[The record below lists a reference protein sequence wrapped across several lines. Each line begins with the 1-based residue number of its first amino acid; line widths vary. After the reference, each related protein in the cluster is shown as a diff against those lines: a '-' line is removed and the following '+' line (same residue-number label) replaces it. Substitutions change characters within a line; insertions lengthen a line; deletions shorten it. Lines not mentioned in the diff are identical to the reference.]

1 MRGAAR
7 KWGIAALSC
16 IAALTLASCTA
27 ETEPATQVGVSQAT
41 VWAKVTFE
49 PNESGVYWFERSS
62 NGGASWVRAPAHRWG
77 PVGRRY
83 ANVRLPETLTGLA
96 AGTNYRF
103 RICGY
108 VTHTN
113 PDSSTQCMDA
123 DGKAGGG
130 HDSFTTAQ
138 NVCSATLSPGGSLQ
152 SFLNARSNGQVACLN
167 SGTYAPNTRIDVT
180 RDITLRAT
188 PGARVTI
195 KGELN
200 IQANGVT
207 VQDIF
212 MRGTEDVRVIDVKA
226 SLVTLDHVDVTYD
239 ATYDREGQGIM
250 VGGSGRRVSGVRIL
264 NSRIHN
270 VGSRD
275 NDAYDHAVYCE
286 NADGLRA
293 EGNWLH
299 DNEGGYGFHL
309 YPNCDNAVIRFN
321 VAHGNDHGD
330 VIAGERRLVLRQPV
344 RHQRLLEQHRL
355 VPLGAQGRGVL
366 RARQQQRGAQHQR
379 VACQRLGLPLRVPG
393 HHLLPAAVPER
404 GLQGPSDR
412 RAGGAQTA
420 AGPVGRGDA
429 RPALVT

>member
-1 MRGAAR
+1 M
-7 KWGIAALSC
+7 
-16 IAALTLASCTA
+16 
-27 ETEPATQVGVSQAT
+27 
-41 VWAKVTFE
+41 
-49 PNESGVYWFERSS
+49 
-62 NGGASWVRAPAHRWG
+62 
-77 PVGRRY
+77 
-83 ANVRLPETLTGLA
+83 
-96 AGTNYRF
+96 
-103 RICGY
+103 
-108 VTHTN
+108 
-113 PDSSTQCMDA
+113 
-123 DGKAGGG
+123 
-130 HDSFTTAQ
+130 
-138 NVCSATLSPGGSLQ
+138 
-152 SFLNARSNGQVACLN
+152 ACLN
-167 SGTYAPNTRIDVT
+167 SGTYAPNARIDVT

-330 VIAGERRLVLRQPV
+330 VIAGDGDSSSGNLFDTNVYSNNTGWYRSTRKGVGCSEHGSSNVVRNINVWPASGSDCPFAFPGTTNYQPQY
-344 RHQRLLEQHRL
+344 RSATWKDFRIDGPAALK
-355 VPLGAQGRGVL
+355 
-366 RARQQQRGAQHQR
+366 
-379 VACQRLGLPLRVPG
+379 QRLGLWAGAVPG
-393 HHLLPAAVPER
+393 PR
-404 GLQGPSDR
+404 
-412 RAGGAQTA
+412 
-420 AGPVGRGDA
+420 
-429 RPALVT
+429 

>member
-1 MRGAAR
+1 M
-7 KWGIAALSC
+7 
-16 IAALTLASCTA
+16 LASCTA
-27 ETEPATQVGVSQAT
+27 ETEPATEVGVSSAK
-41 VWAKVTFE
+41 VWAKVSFDRG
-49 PNESGVYWFERSS
+49 ESGVYWFERSS
-62 NGGASWVRAPAHRWG
+62 NGGTSWVRAPSHRWG
-77 PVGRRY
+77 PAGQRATNTRV
-83 ANVRLPETLTGLA
+83 PETLTGLA
-96 AGTNYRF
+96 AGTTYRY

-130 HDSFTTAQ
+130 HDSFTTARSA
-138 NVCSATLSPGGSLQ
+138 CSATLSPGGQSLQ
-152 SFLNARSNGQVACLN
+152 SFLDARSNGQVACLTA
-167 SGTYAPNTRIDVT
+167 GTYAPNARVDVT
-180 RDITLRAT
+180 RDITLRAA

-200 IQANGVT
+200 ITANGVT
-207 VQDIF
+207 VEDIF

-226 SLVTLDHVDVTYD
+226 SLVTLNHLDVTYD

-264 NSRIHN
+264 STRIHN

-309 YPNCDNAVIRFN
+309 YPDCDNAVIRFN
-321 VAHGNDHGD
+321 VSHSNDHGD
-330 VIAGERRLVLRQPV
+330 VIAGNDDSSSGNLFEANSYSDNTGWYRPARRGVGCSEPGGGNVVRNVNVWPAGSSDCPFGFSGTTYHQPQYRNAGFKDFRIDGPPALRQ
-344 RHQRLLEQHRL
+344 RFGLW
-355 VPLGAQGRGVL
+355 VL
-366 RARQQQRGAQHQR
+366 A
-379 VACQRLGLPLRVPG
+379 VPG
-393 HHLLPAAVPER
+393 PR
-404 GLQGPSDR
+404 G
-412 RAGGAQTA
+412 
-420 AGPVGRGDA
+420 
-429 RPALVT
+429 